1 MITHHSAEIRVRR
14 YDGVAQCDV
23 VVSFRGHAMTL
34 RCRNYDQAVDW
45 ARIECNKKNPPLATG
60 PSSGETPAMY
70 FESSSRYVSCPQ
82 QALCSFL
89 WSKLRTPHP
98 QPAVRISAAP
108 GAVAVSFFLSRNYEP
123 GGPPGILPGGPFTKA
138 V

>member
-1 MITHHSAEIRVRR
+1 MRR
-14 YDGVAQCDV
+14 LEAKNQPEKRQGPPETE
-23 VVSFRGHAMTL
+23 RGGLQLTPAAHQMCAALTKEL
-34 RCRNYDQAVDW
+34 AAAYGTSH
-45 ARIECNKKNPPLATG
+45 KKNPPLATG

-108 GAVAVSFFLSRNYEP
+108 GAVAVSFFLFKE
-123 GGPPGILPGGPFTKA
+123 L
-138 V
+138 

>member
-1 MITHHSAEIRVRR
+1 
-14 YDGVAQCDV
+14 
-23 VVSFRGHAMTL
+23 
-34 RCRNYDQAVDW
+34 
-45 ARIECNKKNPPLATG
+45 
-60 PSSGETPAMY
+60 MY